1 LNRSRQW
8 HQRHS
13 LKAKHMSLSLYSAQ
27 LIDIVH
33 TQIKPTSASPPSAPL
48 TPIHLG
54 HRSNPRSDLKA
65 LKIAHSFYSDAA
77 LIYSRSLRE
86 RPLKPGLAWVAK
98 K

>member
-1 LNRSRQW
+1 MVWNDRNRSRQW
-8 HQRHS
+8 QQRHS
-13 LKAKHMSLSLYSAQ
+13 LKAKHMSLSLQ

-77 LIYSRSLRE
+77 LIYSCLRE
-86 RPLKPGLAWVAK
+86 RPLKP
-98 K
+98 